1 MKKIFGFGSRK
12 GVSPLA
18 ASTSP
23 GRSLGERPPRG
34 GRGASPRGYHVRDRD
49 LGKIHR
55 AASVGS
61 VAKVKQILLL
71 RINGLNDRDKMN
83 R

>member
-1 MKKIFGFGSRK
+1 MKKIFGFGGRK
-12 GVSPLA
+12 GLPTSSGRKSVEF
-18 ASTSP
+18 TSP
-23 GRSLGERPPRG
+23 Y
-34 GRGASPRGYHVRDRD
+34 GYQIQEKD

-55 AASVGS
+55 AATVGN

-71 RINGLNDRDKMN
+71 RLNGVDDTDRRN

>member
-12 GVSPLA
+12 GVSPLGA
-18 ASTSP
+18 ASSP
-23 GRSLGERPPRG
+23 GRSRGERPSGSRG
-34 GRGASPRGYHVRDRD
+34 PPQSGYQVRDRD

>member
-18 ASTSP
+18 AASSP
-23 GRSLGERPPRG
+23 GRSRGERLTGG
-34 GRGASPRGYHVRDRD
+34 GRGPSQPGYHLQDRD

-55 AASVGS
+55 AASAGS
-61 VAKVKQILLL
+61 AAKVKQILLL